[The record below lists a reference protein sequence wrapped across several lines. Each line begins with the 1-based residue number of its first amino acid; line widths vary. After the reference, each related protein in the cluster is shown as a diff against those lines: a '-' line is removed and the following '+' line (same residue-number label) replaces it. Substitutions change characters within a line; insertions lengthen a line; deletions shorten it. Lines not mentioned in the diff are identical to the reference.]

1 MNQRRLRQNVPLFI
15 MFVPVLLFYLIF
27 KYVPM
32 LGAVIAFKDY
42 NFVDGILK
50 SPWAGMKYF
59 ELLFSNAQTLNII
72 RNTLVLGLLTVLVG
86 FPFPIIIAILLNEV
100 RKMWFK
106 KTVQTLIYLPHFFSW
121 VIVGGIVVTLFAQES
136 GVINHWL
143 QQLTGDVYPFLYKP
157 FSWITIFL
165 GSGVWKE
172 AGFGAI
178 IYLAALANI
187 DPSLY
192 EAASI
197 DGANKWRQIRHIT
210 LPGLSAT
217 IVLMLILS
225 TGSVLE
231 VGFEQVYVLK
241 NATVNEIADV
251 ISTFIYRVGLQGAQ
265 FSLTTALGLFESIVA
280 LILILVANGIARR
293 YGQGLW

>member
-1 MNQRRLRQNVPLFI
+1 